1 VAVQVS
7 QSWGHRLW
15 PAATFQFALIA
26 GVTQLKTAANALVL
40 SRFESHALPYLYL
53 VGALLVAAL
62 TVLPRKAPH
71 APSESLSVLT
81 GVGGLMVM
89 GLAAGLSVG
98 QRVPAL
104 VLYLFVDAFT
114 TFISLRFWG
123 RMASA
128 FDAREARRA
137 FTALN
142 GVGMA
147 GGMLGGLLVHT
158 LAERLGT
165 ASMVVGGAISLYAA
179 AAAFHFHPEEAPQP
193 ARSRHLSTA
202 VAPWLY
208 LSTSSYARVLAGL
221 AISFAV
227 LSSFVDFFFRLRVER
242 TLSEDGL
249 TALFGSLQLW
259 IGLVCVIFQLLLA
272 ERLLKR
278 LGLLRYLA
286 LLPAA
291 MAPLAVA
298 SLVTQDLWP
307 VHLLR
312 LLENAVN
319 YSLLPVG
326 VQLLY
331 AAVPDTE
338 REALRGAV
346 DGLMRKGGT
355 VLAGVL
361 LIGAGRA
368 ADGAT
373 MALAVLALC
382 VVLGVLLLRLRP
394 AYVEALGEQVG
405 AHEEDEELGREDR
418 QLLVEALGASAPERV
433 LHAVELMVQGE
444 LPLRPHLSLLLR
456 HTNERVQERG
466 VQLALELGA
475 TETAPL
481 LEELVSHGSRRP
493 RDSAVW
499 ALAKLAPER
508 AELLLPPLLQNPDVG
523 LRCAAVGALLSGKWR
538 AAALVSLG
546 ALTARG
552 LQAPVAERREVARL
566 FGRLNDA
573 TFMPMLTPFLSD
585 PDSTVRRVAVRSVGE
600 GGYVK
605 LAPRLLTFLTWRE
618 ERREAREALAA
629 LGDEVTPMLEA
640 TLNDLSA
647 PLAMRLQVPRVL
659 RHIGTSAALHALLFS
674 NVRDDARLH
683 FRIGAELSR
692 LRDEHPE
699 HPVDEDRVR
708 EAMGRR
714 REVYRALVE
723 PFLDLRAELGEH
735 SLLTRVV
742 GDRLDQALELSFFLL
757 GLLHPPQVMRRV
769 HQHLAGKDTRRRA
782 VALELLETLTHD
794 EDRALVVE
802 QVEAHHR
809 DLPPGATGQLEAH
822 LAWLC
827 RSEDV
832 VLRACARYVAGRIG
846 LDLPLPHEG
855 DMSQATV
862 QKLFLLEGVH
872 VFSQSDVDDV
882 AAVAAIAREARF
894 RAGTRI
900 YSQGDP
906 GDALYVIVE
915 GAVDALSNGEHVLRM
930 KAKETFG
937 DVSLLDGAPRPT
949 DVVAVEDTRVLV
961 IDRRDF
967 LDLLADRPELLTGF
981 FRAVSEQ
988 LRAVIK
994 SSELRQAHEASPE
1007 LRQASELMELV
1018 GEHRQEEPP
1027 PPEQKRPLAG

>member
-1 VAVQVS
+1 MAAQES

-40 SRFESHALPYLYL
+40 SRFESHTMPYLYL
-53 VGALLVAAL
+53 VGALLVATL
-62 TVLPRKAPH
+62 TLLPRREPEAR
-71 APSESLSVLT
+71 SESLSVLT
-81 GVGGLMVM
+81 GVGGLIVL
-89 GLAAGLSVG
+89 GLAAGVSMG
-98 QRVPAL
+98 QRIPAL

-114 TFISLRFWG
+114 TVISLRFWG

-147 GGMLGGLLVHT
+147 GGMLGGLLVQG

-165 ASMVVGGAISLYAA
+165 ASIVVGGALSLYAA
-179 AAAFHFHPEEAPQP
+179 GVAFHFHQSEGPRAARPRYMAPP
-193 ARSRHLSTA
+193 
-202 VAPWLY
+202 VAAWEY
-208 LSTSSYARVLAGL
+208 LSTSSYARVLAALGV
-221 AISFAV
+221 SFAV
-227 LSSFVDFFFRLRVER
+227 LSSFVDYLFRLRVEN

-249 TALFGSLQLW
+249 AALFGSLQLW
-259 IGLVCVIFQLLLA
+259 IGLVCVLFQLLVA

-278 LGLLRYLA
+278 LGLMSYLA
-286 LLPAA
+286 LLPGA

-298 SLVTQDLWP
+298 SLLTKELWP

-331 AAVPDTE
+331 AAVPDEE
-338 REALRGAV
+338 REALRSAV
-346 DGLMRKGGT
+346 DGLLRKGGT

-368 ADGAT
+368 ADGVT
-373 MALAVLALC
+373 MAL
-382 VVLGVLLLRLRP
+382 VVVGVCGLLGMLLMRLRP

-405 AHEEDEELGREDR
+405 AHGEDDEELGREDR
-418 QLLVEALGASAPERV
+418 RLLVEALGSSAPDRV
-433 LHAVELMVQGE
+433 LHALELLAEEG
-444 LPLRPHLSLLLR
+444 LPLRPHLSVLLQ
-456 HTNERVQERG
+456 HTNERVQERA
-466 VQLALELGA
+466 VALALELGA

-481 LEELVSHGSRRP
+481 LEQLVTQGARRP
-493 RDSAVW
+493 RDSAVG

-508 AELLLPPLLQNPDVG
+508 AEVLLPPLLQSPDVG
-523 LRCAAVGALLSGKWR
+523 LRCAAVGALLNTKWR
-538 AAALVSLG
+538 AAAQVSLG

-552 LQAPVAERREVARL
+552 SQVPVADRREVARL
-566 FGRLNDA
+566 FGRLKDPSY
-573 TFMPMLTPFLSD
+573 TPMLTPYLGD
-585 PDSTVRRVAVRSVGE
+585 PDSTVRRVALHSVGA

-605 LAPRLLTFLTWRE
+605 LAPKLLTFLTWRE
-618 ERREAREALAA
+618 ERREAREALAS
-629 LGDEVTPMLEA
+629 LGDEVTPLLEA
-640 TLNDLSA
+640 TLNDLNA

-659 RHIGTSAALHALLFS
+659 RLIGTPGALHALLFS

-708 EAMGRR
+708 EALGRR
-714 REVYRALVE
+714 RDVYRALVE
-723 PFLDLRAELGEH
+723 PFRDLRAELGDH
-735 SLLTRVV
+735 ALLTRVV

-757 GLLHPPQVMRRV
+757 GLLHPPHVMRRV
-769 HQHLAGKDTRRRA
+769 HQQVAGQDSRRRA
-782 VALELLETLTHD
+782 YALELLETLTNE
-794 EDRALVVE
+794 EDRALVRE

-809 DLPPGATGQLEAH
+809 DLPPGTPGQLEAH

-846 LDLPLPHEG
+846 MDLPPSQEG

-862 QKLFLLEGVH
+862 QKLFLLEEVH

-894 RAGTRI
+894 RAGERVF
-900 YSQGDP
+900 SQGDP
-906 GDALYVIVE
+906 GDALYVIIE
-915 GAVDALSNGEHVLRM
+915 GAVDARSNGEHVLRM
-930 KAKETFG
+930 RAKETFG
-937 DVSLLDGAPRPT
+937 DLSLLDGAPRPT
-949 DVVAVEDTRVLV
+949 DAIAVEDTRVLV

-981 FRAVSEQ
+981 FRAVTQ
-988 LRAVIK
+988 QMRAVIN
-994 SSELRQAHEASPE
+994 
-1007 LRQASELMELV
+1007 ASEQTPLSGAHVVELPK
-1018 GEHRQEEPP
+1018 EEQTPP
-1027 PPEQKRPLAG
+1027 PEEQKRPLAG

>member
-1 VAVQVS
+1 VVTQES

-62 TVLPRKAPH
+62 TVLPRKESN

-81 GVGGLMVM
+81 GVGGLVVM
-89 GLAAGLSVG
+89 GLAAGVSAG
-98 QRVPAL
+98 QRIPAL

-123 RMASA
+123 RMAEA

-147 GGMLGGLLVHT
+147 GGMLGGLLVQA
-158 LAERLGT
+158 LAEQLGT
-165 ASMVVGGAISLYAA
+165 AVMVVCGALSLFGAGV
-179 AAAFHFHPEEAPQP
+179 AFHFHQSEAPQP
-193 ARSRHLSTA
+193 SRARHIATA
-202 VAPWLY
+202 VAPWEY
-208 LSTSSYARVLAGL
+208 LSTSSYARVLAAL
-221 AISFAV
+221 AVAFAV
-227 LSSFVDFFFRLRVER
+227 LSSFVDYLFRLRVER

-249 TALFGSLQLW
+249 AALFGSLQLW
-259 IGLVCVIFQLLLA
+259 IGLVCVLFQLLLA
-272 ERLLKR
+272 ERLLRR
-278 LGLLRYLA
+278 LGLMSYLA
-286 LLPAA
+286 LLPAV

-298 SLVTQDLWP
+298 SLVTKDLWP

-331 AAVPDTE
+331 SAVPDTE

-346 DGLMRKGGT
+346 DGLLRKGGT
-355 VLAGVL
+355 VLAGLL

-368 ADGAT
+368 ANGLS
-373 MALAVLALC
+373 MALAVVALC
-382 VVLGVLLLRLRP
+382 GVLGVLLWRLRP

-405 AHEEDEELGREDR
+405 AHGEEEEEFNREEKK
-418 QLLVEALGASAPERV
+418 LLVEALGSSAPERV
-433 LHAVELMVQGE
+433 LHAVDLMAQGE
-444 LPLRPHLSLLLR
+444 EPLRPHLPTLLR
-456 HTNERVQERG
+456 HANERVQERG
-466 VQLALELGA
+466 VALALELEA
-475 TETAPL
+475 TETVPL
-481 LEELVSHGSRRP
+481 LEQLVTQGSRRP

-508 AELLLPPLLQNPDVG
+508 AEVLLPPLLQNPDAG
-523 LRCAAVGALLSGKWR
+523 LRCAAVGALLHTQWR
-538 AAALVSLG
+538 SAALVALG
-546 ALTARG
+546 ALTAHGSR
-552 LQAPVAERREVARL
+552 APVADRRELARL
-566 FGRLNDA
+566 FGRMLDPS
-573 TFMPMLTPFLSD
+573 FMPMLTPFLND
-585 PDSTVRRVAVRSVGE
+585 PDSTVRRMALRSVGE
-600 GGYVK
+600 GGYVA

-629 LGDEVTPMLEA
+629 LGDEVTPLLEA
-640 TLNDLSA
+640 TLNDRSA
-647 PLAMRLQVPRVL
+647 PLPMRLQVPRVL
-659 RHIGTSAALHALLFS
+659 RRIGTAEALRALLFS

-699 HPVDEDRVR
+699 HPVDEERVR
-708 EAMGRR
+708 EALVRR
-714 REVYRALVE
+714 REVYRALLE
-723 PFLDLRAELGEH
+723 PFLDLRGGLGEH

-757 GLLHPPQVMRRV
+757 GLLYPPQVMRRV
-769 HQHLAGKDTRRRA
+769 HQHVAGQDARRRA
-782 VALELLETLTHD
+782 YALELLETLVSD
-794 EDRALVVE
+794 ADRALVLE

-809 DLPPGATGQLEAH
+809 DLPPGSTGELEAH

-846 LDLPLPHEG
+846 MDLPPAQEG
-855 DMSQATV
+855 EMSQATV
-862 QKLFLLEGVH
+862 QKLFLLEEVH
-872 VFSQSDVDDV
+872 VFSQNDVDDV
-882 AAVAAIAREARF
+882 AAVAAIAREARY
-894 RAGTRI
+894 RAGERV

-915 GAVDALSNGEHVLRM
+915 GVVDAISNGEHVLRM
-930 KAKETFG
+930 RAKETFG

-981 FRAVSEQ
+981 FRAVSQQ

-994 SSELRQAHEASPE
+994 SSEARHAGEVAE
-1007 LRQASELMELV
+1007 L
-1018 GEHRQEEPP
+1018 GEHRLVEEQ
-1027 PPEQKRPLAG
+1027 PPEPERKRPLAG

>member
-1 VAVQVS
+1 MAVQES

-40 SRFESHALPYLYL
+40 SRFESHTMPYLYL
-53 VGALLVAAL
+53 VGALLVATL
-62 TVLPRKAPH
+62 TLLPRKEQN

-81 GVGGLMVM
+81 GVGGLVVL
-89 GLAAGLSVG
+89 GLAAGVSVG
-98 QRVPAL
+98 QRIPAL

-123 RMASA
+123 QMAST

-147 GGMLGGLLVHT
+147 GGMLGGLLVQG

-165 ASMVVGGAISLYAA
+165 ASIIVGGALSLYAA
-179 AAAFHFHPEEAPQP
+179 GVAFHFHKGESQHPSRTRNLAP
-193 ARSRHLSTA
+193 S
-202 VAPWLY
+202 VAAWEY
-208 LSTSSYARVLAGL
+208 LSTSSYARVLAALGV
-221 AISFAV
+221 SFAV
-227 LSSFVDFFFRLRVER
+227 LSSFVDYLFRLRVEN

-249 TALFGSLQLW
+249 AALFGSLQLW
-259 IGLVCVIFQLLLA
+259 IGLVCVFFQLLVA

-278 LGLLRYLA
+278 LGLMRYLA
-286 LLPAA
+286 LLPGA

-298 SLVTQDLWP
+298 SLVTTDLWP

-331 AAVPDTE
+331 SAVPDEE

-346 DGLMRKGGT
+346 EGLLRKGGT

-368 ADGAT
+368 ANGVS
-373 MALAVLALC
+373 MALAVVGLC
-382 VVLGVLLLRLRP
+382 GLLGVLLLRLRP

-405 AHEEDEELGREDR
+405 APPEDEELGREDR
-418 QLLVEALGASAPERV
+418 RLLVEALGSSAPDRV
-433 LHAVELMVQGE
+433 LNAMELLTQEG
-444 LPLRPHLSLLLR
+444 LPLRPHLSVLLR
-456 HTNERVQERG
+456 HTHERVQERA
-466 VQLALELGA
+466 VTLALELQA
-475 TETAPL
+475 TETTPL
-481 LEELVSHGSRRP
+481 LEQLVTLGPRRA

-499 ALAKLAPER
+499 ALAKLAPDR
-508 AELLLPPLLQNPDVG
+508 AEVLLPPLLQSPDIG
-523 LRCAAVGALLSGKWR
+523 LRCAAIGALLTTKWR

-546 ALTARG
+546 ALAARG
-552 LQAPVAERREVARL
+552 AQAPVADRREVARL
-566 FGRLNDA
+566 FGRLKD
-573 TFMPMLTPFLSD
+573 TSYTPMLTSFLGD

-629 LGDEVTPMLEA
+629 LGDEVTPLLEA

-647 PLAMRLQVPRVL
+647 PLAMRLQIPRVL
-659 RHIGTSAALHALLFS
+659 RHIGTPAALHALLFS

-699 HPVDEDRVR
+699 HPVDVDRVR
-708 EAMGRR
+708 EALGRR
-714 REVYRALVE
+714 RDVYRALVE
-723 PFLDLRAELGEH
+723 PFRDLRAELGDH
-735 SLLTRVV
+735 SLLTRMV

-769 HQHLAGKDTRRRA
+769 HQQVAGQDARRRA
-782 VALELLETLTHD
+782 YALELLETLTD
-794 EDRALVVE
+794 EQDRELVRE
-802 QVEAHHR
+802 QVELHHR
-809 DLPPGATGQLEAH
+809 DLPPGTPGRLEAH

-832 VLRACARYVAGRIG
+832 VLRGCARYVAGRIG
-846 LDLPLPHEG
+846 MDLPPPQEG

-862 QKLFLLEGVH
+862 QKLFLLEEVH
-872 VFSQSDVDDV
+872 VFSQNDVDDV

-894 RAGTRI
+894 RAGERV
-900 YSQGDP
+900 YSEGDP

-915 GAVDALSNGEHVLRM
+915 GAVDAISNGEHVLRM
-930 KAKETFG
+930 RAKETFG
-937 DVSLLDGAPRPT
+937 DLSLLDGAPRPN
-949 DVVAVEDTRVLV
+949 DIVAVEDTRVLV

-981 FRAVSEQ
+981 FRAVSQQ
-988 LRAVIK
+988 LRAVI
-994 SSELRQAHEASPE
+994 
-1007 LRQASELMELV
+1007 QASETRQAGELLEM
-1018 GEHRQEEPP
+1018 GHHPRKQQEEEPP
-1027 PPEQKRPLAG
+1027 PPPERKAAG

>member
-1 VAVQVS
+1 VAVQES

-40 SRFESHALPYLYL
+40 SRFESHLMPYLYL
-53 VGALLVAAL
+53 VGALLVATL
-62 TVLPRKAPH
+62 TLLPRREPGAR
-71 APSESLSVLT
+71 SESLSVLT
-81 GVGGLMVM
+81 GVGGLMVV
-89 GLAAGLSVG
+89 GLAAGVYTG
-98 QRVPAL
+98 QRIPAL

-114 TFISLRFWG
+114 TVISLRFWG

-147 GGMLGGLLVHT
+147 GGMLGGLLVQG

-165 ASMVVGGAISLYAA
+165 AAIVVSGALALFCA
-179 AAAFHFHPEEAPQP
+179 GVAFHYHHSEAPQP
-193 ARSRHLSTA
+193 ARPRHLA
-202 VAPWLY
+202 RPLAAWEY
-208 LSTSSYARVLAGL
+208 LSTSSYARVLAALGV
-221 AISFAV
+221 SFAV
-227 LSSFVDFFFRLRVER
+227 LSSFVDYLFRLRVEN

-249 TALFGSLQLW
+249 AALFGSLQLW

-286 LLPAA
+286 LLPGA

-298 SLVTQDLWP
+298 SLVTRELWP

-331 AAVPDTE
+331 AAVPDEE

-346 DGLMRKGGT
+346 EGLLRKGGT

-361 LIGAGRA
+361 LIGAGRSA
-368 ADGAT
+368 NGIS
-373 MALAVLALC
+373 MALAVVGLC
-382 VVLGVLLLRLRP
+382 GLLGVLLLRLRP

-405 AHEEDEELGREDR
+405 ATSEDDEALGREDR
-418 QLLVEALGASAPERV
+418 RLLVEALGSSSPERV
-433 LHAVELMVQGE
+433 LHALDLMAEEG
-444 LPLRPHLSLLLR
+444 LPLRPHLSVLLR
-456 HTNERVQERG
+456 HTHERVQERA
-466 VQLALELGA
+466 VSLALELEA

-481 LEELVSHGSRRP
+481 LEQLVTQGNRRP

-508 AELLLPPLLQNPDVG
+508 AEVLLPPLLQNPDVG
-523 LRCAAVGALLSGKWR
+523 LRCSAIGALLSTQWR
-538 AAALVSLG
+538 AAAQVVLG
-546 ALTARG
+546 ALTAQG
-552 LQAPVAERREVARL
+552 AQAPVADRREVARL
-566 FGRLNDA
+566 FGRLKDPSY
-573 TFMPMLTPFLSD
+573 TPMLTSFLGD
-585 PDSTVRRVAVRSVGE
+585 PDSSVRRVAVRSVGE

-629 LGDEVTPMLEA
+629 LGDEVTPLLET

-659 RHIGTSAALHALLFS
+659 RHIGTPAALHALLFS

-708 EAMGRR
+708 EALGRR
-714 REVYRALVE
+714 REVYRALLE
-723 PFLDLRAELGEH
+723 PYRDLRAELGDH

-757 GLLHPPQVMRRV
+757 GLLYPPQVMRRV
-769 HQHLAGKDTRRRA
+769 HQQVAGQDARRRA
-782 VALELLETLTHD
+782 YALELLETLTD
-794 EDRALVVE
+794 EEERALVRE

-822 LAWLC
+822 LAWLS

-832 VLRACARYVAGRIG
+832 VLRGCARYVAGRIG
-846 LDLPLPHEG
+846 LDLPPPQEG

-862 QKLFLLEGVH
+862 QKLFLLEEVH

-894 RAGTRI
+894 RKGERI

-915 GAVDALSNGEHVLRM
+915 GSVDALSNGEHVLRM
-930 KAKETFG
+930 RAKDTFG
-937 DVSLLDGAPRPT
+937 DVSLLDGAPRPNDT
-949 DVVAVEDTRVLV
+949 FAVEDTRVLV

-981 FRAVSEQ
+981 FRAVSQQ
-988 LRAVIK
+988 LRELIK
-994 SSELRQAHEASPE
+994 ASETRQAGEVVE
-1007 LRQASELMELV
+1007 LP
-1018 GEHRQEEPP
+1018 GPQEEQPPP
-1027 PPEQKRPLAG
+1027 PPEQKAAG

>member
-1 VAVQVS
+1 MAAQES

-40 SRFESHALPYLYL
+40 SRFESQTMPYLYL
-53 VGALLVAAL
+53 VGALLVATL
-62 TVLPRKAPH
+62 TLLPRREAD
-71 APSESLSVLT
+71 ARSESLSVLT
-81 GVGGLMVM
+81 GVGGLVVL
-89 GLAAGLSVG
+89 GLAAGVSMG
-98 QRVPAL
+98 QRIPAL

-114 TFISLRFWG
+114 TFISLRFWA

-147 GGMLGGLLVHT
+147 GGMVGGLLVQG

-165 ASMVVGGAISLYAA
+165 PAMVVGGALGLLAA
-179 AAAFHFHPEEAPQP
+179 SIVFRFHQEVALP
-193 ARSRHLSTA
+193 ARSRHLDVSTA
-202 VAPWLY
+202 PWSY
-208 LSTSSYARVLAGL
+208 LLQSEYARLLAGL
-221 AISFAV
+221 GIAFAV
-227 LSSFVDFFFRLRVER
+227 LSSFVDYLFRLRVER

-249 TALFGSLQLW
+249 AALFGSLQLW
-259 IGLVCVIFQLLLA
+259 IGLVCVLFQLLLA

-278 LGLLRYLA
+278 LGLMSYLA
-286 LLPAA
+286 LLPGA

-298 SLVTQDLWP
+298 SLLTTELWP

-331 AAVPDTE
+331 AAVPDEE

-346 DGLMRKGGT
+346 DGLLRKGGT

-361 LIGAGRA
+361 LIGAGRS
-368 ADGAT
+368 ADGIT
-373 MALAVLALC
+373 MAL
-382 VVLGVLLLRLRP
+382 VVVGVCGLLGVLLLRLRP

-405 AHEEDEELGREDR
+405 AHGEDDEALGREDR
-418 QLLVEALGASAPERV
+418 KLLVEALGSSTPDRV
-433 LHAVELMVQGE
+433 LHALEMLAEEG
-444 LPLRPHLSLLLR
+444 LPLRPHLPVLLH
-456 HTNERVQERG
+456 HTHERVQERA
-466 VQLALELGA
+466 VALALELGA

-481 LEELVSHGSRRP
+481 LEQLVTQGARRP
-493 RDSAVW
+493 RDSAVG

-508 AELLLPPLLQNPDVG
+508 AEVLLPPLLQSPDVG
-523 LRCAAVGALLSGKWR
+523 LRCAAVGALLSTKWH

-546 ALTARG
+546 GLTARG
-552 LQAPVAERREVARL
+552 AQAPVSDRREVARL
-566 FGRLNDA
+566 FGRLRDSSY
-573 TFMPMLTPFLSD
+573 TPMLTPYLND
-585 PDSTVRRVAVRSVGE
+585 PDSSVRRVAVRSVGE
-600 GGYVK
+600 GGYVR

-629 LGDEVTPMLEA
+629 LGDEVTPLLEA
-640 TLNDLSA
+640 TLNDLTA
-647 PLAMRLQVPRVL
+647 PLPMRLQVPRVL
-659 RHIGTSAALHALLFS
+659 RLIGTPGALHALLFS

-708 EAMGRR
+708 EALGRR

-723 PFLDLRAELGEH
+723 PFRDLRAELGDH

-769 HQHLAGKDTRRRA
+769 HQQVAGQDARRRA
-782 VALELLETLTHD
+782 YALELLETLTNE
-794 EDRALVVE
+794 EDRALVRE
-802 QVEAHHR
+802 QVESHHR
-809 DLPPGATGQLEAH
+809 DLPPGTTGQLEAH

-846 LDLPLPHEG
+846 MDLPPPQEG

-862 QKLFLLEGVH
+862 QKLFLLEEVH

-894 RAGTRI
+894 RAGERVF
-900 YSQGDP
+900 SQGDP
-906 GDALYVIVE
+906 GDALYVIIE
-915 GAVDALSNGEHVLRM
+915 GVVDARSNGEHVLRM
-930 KAKETFG
+930 RAKETFG
-937 DVSLLDGAPRPT
+937 DLSLLDGAPRPT
-949 DVVAVEDTRVLV
+949 DAIAVEDTRVLV

-981 FRAVSEQ
+981 FRAVTQQ
-988 LRAVIK
+988 LRAVIN
-994 SSELRQAHEASPE
+994 
-1007 LRQASELMELV
+1007 ASEQTPLSGAHPVLNLTKED
-1018 GEHRQEEPP
+1018 QSPP
-1027 PPEQKRPLAG
+1027 PEEQKRPLAG